1 MIQLLLVKLHRW
13 SLLQVS
19 AETDPSSFICFTK
32 NVIIM
37 KPLRAF
43 SIIIVVLVIASSS
56 NIFSSFRLNDNHVDS
71 SVGSSYLI
79 ENIFF
84 LSGDGKSS
92 FSSSLLQTT
101 SAQEQEEQLAEQ
113 QGGGGEKEEEQE
125 ENGKDSDMAMEK
137 SEGQDEAQSES
148 DPYTEQDQQKGSQ
161 EERLQRELG
170 EVEEEPQEREQIK
183 ADCEPG
189 EHFDSGIDLCI
200 PYQEKV
206 CDDQIDNDRDDKVD
220 SKDLDC
226 LLTKNEQEQREH
238 DNNLNE
244 QDDNEKLTQEEGRIA
259 NLNNEKENNIKK
271 SPMTLEQQDNNIFQ
285 NDSASSGS
293 YGTVNG
299 AQNNQNLT
307 NSNSSVAVRD
317 INNNNNTLLNKS
329 LSSSNASA
337 AEDNLTLTCP
347 PHGITM
353 VPGTQGTLTCTLES
367 KGDKPEN
374 LIIDCSGLQNSKIE
388 CYIDGQYLMKRTLIN
403 PMSHIDF
410 SIVLVSQ
417 SVPPTSAG
425 TYSFD
430 ISVSKCNNSDD
441 QC

>member
-1 MIQLLLVKLHRW
+1 VLKLTRPLLFV
-13 SLLQVS
+13 LQK
-19 AETDPSSFICFTK
+19 I
-32 NVIIM
+32 VIVM
-37 KPLRAF
+37 KPLSVF
-43 SIIIVVLVIASSS
+43 SIIIVVLVIAGSS

-71 SVGSSYLI
+71 SIGSSSFI

-92 FSSSLLQTT
+92 FSPSLLQPT
-101 SAQEQEEQLAEQ
+101 SAQEQEEQVAEQ
-113 QGGGGEKEEEQE
+113 QEEGKGEEEKEEEQE

-148 DPYTEQDQQKGSQ
+148 EPYAEQDEQKSSQ
-161 EERLQRELG
+161 EEQLQRERAEG
-170 EVEEEPQEREQIK
+170 GGEEPQEREQIK

-189 EHFDSGIDLCI
+189 EHFDSGIDVCI
-200 PYQEKV
+200 PDQEKV
-206 CDDQIDNDRDDKVD
+206 CDDQIDNDRDGKVD
-220 SKDLDC
+220 SKDPDC
-226 LLTKNEQEQREH
+226 LPTKNEQEQQEH
-238 DNNLNE
+238 DSLNE

-259 NLNNEKENNIKK
+259 NLNNEQENNTKK

-317 INNNNNTLLNKS
+317 INNNNNTLFNKS

-347 PHGITM
+347 PRGITM
-353 VPGTQGTLTCTLES
+353 VPGAQATLTCTLES

-374 LIIDCSGLQNSKIE
+374 LIIDCSGLQNSRIE
-388 CYIDGQYLMKRTLIN
+388 CYIDGQYLTKRTLIN

-417 SVPPTSAG
+417 SVPPTAAG

-430 ISVSKCNNSDD
+430 ISVAKCNNSD